1 VDSFCKSEND
11 VAQVIEAPSSVT
23 VRSAGEFAG
32 QLLGA
37 VQTGGDI
44 DIDLASLVEVDLS
57 FIQLVL
63 AARSHVE
70 QEGARFG
77 FVQPANPPLAA
88 LLDRAGFLGDPQP
101 ADIDFWFHG
110 ELPQ

>member
-1 VDSFCKSEND
+1 MT
-11 VAQVIEAPSSVT
+11 QVIEAPSSVT

-37 VQTGGDI
+37 VQSGGDI
-44 DIDLASLVEVDLS
+44 DIDLSALAEVDLS
-57 FIQLVL
+57 FVQLVL
-63 AARSHVE
+63 AARTHLE
-70 QEGARFG
+70 QEGARLG
-77 FVQPANPPLAA
+77 LAQPAGPALAA

-101 ADIDFWFHG
+101 ADLDFWFHG

>member
-1 VDSFCKSEND
+1 MV
-11 VAQVIEAPSSVT
+11 QVIEAPSSVT
-23 VRSAGEFAG
+23 VRNAGDFAE
-32 QLLGA
+32 QLLGF
-37 VQTGGDI
+37 VQAGEDI
-44 DIDLASLVEVDLS
+44 DMDLSKLAEVDLS
-57 FIQLVL
+57 FVQLVL

-77 FVQPANPPLAA
+77 LAQPATPALAA

>member
-1 VDSFCKSEND
+1 MT
-11 VAQVIEAPSSVT
+11 QVIEAPSSVT

-37 VQTGGDI
+37 VQSGGDI
-44 DIDLASLVEVDLS
+44 DIDLSALAEVDLS
-57 FIQLVL
+57 FIQLIL
-63 AARSHVE
+63 AARAHLE
-70 QEGARFG
+70 QEGARLG
-77 FVQPANPPLAA
+77 LAQPAGPALAT

-101 ADIDFWFHG
+101 ADLDFWFHG

>member
-1 VDSFCKSEND
+1 MSSGVAGVKNVIQVQTNDS
-11 VAQVIEAPSSVT
+11 AT
-23 VRSAGEFAG
+23 VRNIGEFANE
-32 QLLGA
+32 LLSA
-37 VQTGGDI
+37 VQSSNNLEI
-44 DIDLASLVEVDLS
+44 DVSNLIEVDLS

-63 AARSHVE
+63 AARTHLE
-70 QEGARFG
+70 QEGAKLTLA
-77 FVQPANPPLAA
+77 QPAGPALAA

>member
-1 VDSFCKSEND
+1 MT
-11 VAQVIEAPSSVT
+11 QVIEAPSSVT

-37 VQTGGDI
+37 VQSGGDL
-44 DIDLASLVEVDLS
+44 DIDLSALAEVDLS
-57 FIQLVL
+57 FIQLLL
-63 AARSHVE
+63 AARAHLE
-70 QEGARFG
+70 QEGGRLGLA
-77 FVQPANPPLAA
+77 QPAGPALAA

-101 ADIDFWFHG
+101 ADIEFWFHG

>member
-1 VDSFCKSEND
+1 

-23 VRSAGEFAG
+23 VRSAGEFAE
-32 QLLGA
+32 QLLAA
-37 VQTGGDI
+37 VQAGGDL
-44 DIDLASLVEVDLS
+44 DVDVAALGEVDLS
-57 FIQLVL
+57 FIQLIL

-70 QEGARFG
+70 QEGARFALA
-77 FVQPANPPLAA
+77 QPAGPALAA

>member
-1 VDSFCKSEND
+1 MT
-11 VAQVIEAPSSVT
+11 QVIEAPSSVT

-32 QLLGA
+32 QLLAA

-44 DIDLASLVEVDLS
+44 DMDIAALEDVDLS

-63 AARSHVE
+63 ATRTHLE
-70 QEGARFG
+70 QEGARLG
-77 FVQPANPPLAA
+77 LVQPAGPALAA
-88 LLDRAGFLGDPQP
+88 LLDRAGFGDPRP
-101 ADIDFWFHG
+101 ADLDFWFHG